1 MSNQKSDR
9 ARRTQEAIER
19 ALRLADRIAQG
30 NNLDIEIRDKL
41 QNMEDDFF
49 DYNNQEYLCIEPSAW
64 NRVIEIGIK
73 PLLVF
78 AHPDVMKQVPES
90 SLHYRGL
97 ALLSRK
103 RVSEIAGN
111 IDAWE
116 QGGRARITDDK
127 ALKLARLYNTVISCI
142 IIDNIAWTFENG
154 YRNILATIGIT
165 EDGSIRNYIGSLAER
180 SIKERILKWVIDHNL
195 LLNPSQI
202 NQDIKAGSW
211 ELVCGVLMKF
221 SSEPDIVFMK
231 AGDLAVMIEIK
242 GGKDPAGALERL
254 GAIKKTFDESPIGC
268 KNFLIVGVVTNKM
281 GERLSETRL
290 EKYFL
295 YDEILDKTQ
304 YWEEFMNEIFHHALR
319 IV

>member
-1 MSNQKSDR
+1 M
-9 ARRTQEAIER
+9 IF
-19 ALRLADRIAQG
+19 LI
-30 NNLDIEIRDKL
+30 
-41 QNMEDDFF
+41 
-49 DYNNQEYLCIEPSAW
+49 YNNQEYLCIEPSAW

-103 RVSEIAGN
+103 RVSKIAGN

-142 IIDNIAWTFENG
+142 IIDNTSWTLENG

-165 EDGSIRNYIGSLAER
+165 EDGSIRNYIGSLAEN
-180 SIKERILKWVIDHNL
+180 SIKEQFLRWVKDHNL
-195 LLNPSQI
+195 LLETNQI
-202 NQDIKAGSW
+202 NQAVRAGSW
-211 ELVCGVLMKF
+211 ELVSGVLMEF
-221 SSEPDIVFMK
+221 SSEPDIMFTK
-231 AGDLAVMIEIK
+231 AGDLAVLIEIK

-268 KNFLIVGVVTNKM
+268 KNFLIVGVVTDTMEK
-281 GERLSETRL
+281 RLSEMRV

-295 YDEILDKTQ
+295 YDELLNETQ
-304 YWEEFMNEIFHHALR
+304 LWEELMNEIFHYALR
-319 IV
+319 IA

>member
-1 MSNQKSDR
+1 MSNQKSNS
-9 ARRTQEAIER
+9 AQRTQEAIER
-19 ALRLADRIAQG
+19 ALRLADRITQG
-30 NNLDIEIRDKL
+30 NNLDIEIIDKL
-41 QNMEDDFF
+41 QNMEDNF
-49 DYNNQEYLCIEPSAW
+49 DYSSQEYLCIEPSAW

-111 IDAWE
+111 IDVWE
-116 QGGRARITDDK
+116 QGGKARVTYDK
-127 ALKLARLYNTVISCI
+127 ALKLARLYNAVISSI
-142 IIDNIAWTFENG
+142 IVDNTSWTFENG

-180 SIKERILKWVIDHNL
+180 SIKEGFLKWIIDHNL
-195 LLNPSQI
+195 LLDTNQI
-202 NQDIKAGSW
+202 NQTIKAGSW
-211 ELVCGVLMKF
+211 ELISGVLMKF
-221 SSEPDIVFMK
+221 SSEPDIVFTK
-231 AGDLAVMIEIK
+231 AGDLAVLIEIK

-268 KNFLIVGVVTNKM
+268 KNFLIVGVVTDTMKK
-281 GERLSETRL
+281 RLSEIRV

-295 YDEILDKTQ
+295 FDELLDETHL
-304 YWEEFMNEIFHHALR
+304 WEALMNEIFHHALR
-319 IV
+319 IA

>member
-78 AHPDVMKQVPES
+78 ARPDVMKQVPES

-180 SIKERILKWVIDHNL
+180 SIKERILKL
-195 LLNPSQI
+195 GYRSQPFV
-202 NQDIKAGSW
+202 KS
-211 ELVCGVLMKF
+211 
-221 SSEPDIVFMK
+221 
-231 AGDLAVMIEIK
+231 
-242 GGKDPAGALERL
+242 
-254 GAIKKTFDESPIGC
+254 
-268 KNFLIVGVVTNKM
+268 
-281 GERLSETRL
+281 
-290 EKYFL
+290 
-295 YDEILDKTQ
+295 
-304 YWEEFMNEIFHHALR
+304 
-319 IV
+319 

>member
-1 MSNQKSDR
+1 MSLQEPDR
-9 ARRTQEAIER
+9 DRRTQEAIER
-19 ALRLADRIAQG
+19 AIRLADRITQAY
-30 NNLDIEIRDKL
+30 NLDIDIRDKL
-41 QNMEDDFF
+41 QNMEDDF
-49 DYNNQEYLCIEPSAW
+49 DYNIEYLCIKPSAW
-64 NRVIEIGIK
+64 NRVIKIGIR

-116 QGGRARITDDK
+116 QGGKARITYDK
-127 ALKLARLYNTVISCI
+127 ALKLARLYNAVTSCI
-142 IIDNIAWTFENG
+142 IIDNTFWTLENG
-154 YRNILATIGIT
+154 DRNILANIGIT
-165 EDGSIRNYIGSLAER
+165 EDGSIRNYIGSLAEN
-180 SIKERILKWVIDHNL
+180 SIKERFLKWVIDHELSLETN
-195 LLNPSQI
+195 QI
-202 NQDIKAGSW
+202 NQAIRAGSW
-211 ELVCGVLMKF
+211 ELVSEVLMEF
-221 SSEPDIVFMK
+221 SSEPDIMFKK
-231 AGDLAVMIEIK
+231 AGNLAVLIEIK

-268 KNFLIVGVVTNKM
+268 KNFLIVGVVTDTMKK
-281 GERLSETRL
+281 RLSEMRV

-295 YDEILDKTQ
+295 YDELLDKTQ
-304 YWEEFMNEIFHHALR
+304 LWEELMNEIFHHALR